1 MSIQQQTVD
10 LPSAWMGAAYNY
22 GSSVD
27 RQQAAP
33 GSYPGFAMLADLR
46 DRVMKRVIRE
56 ALGDANPLGDSRE
69 PPVGHTPDCTALK
82 YPDESFGR
90 TVQ

>member
-10 LPSAWMGAAYNY
+10 LPSAWRGAAYNY

-33 GSYPGFAMLADLR
+33 GNYPGCSTLADVR
-46 DRVMKRVIRE
+46 DRVMKRRFVKRWAMRTRWAIPGSRLLATLQIR
-56 ALGDANPLGDSRE
+56 
-69 PPVGHTPDCTALK
+69 TALK